1 MRGAQHSARHGK
13 VASPVLGRCRAAV
26 SMSLRKASWLLHS
39 RVMPPAAPHAPWTL
53 EGRAPYGEADTRA
66 KLIDPLLY
74 AAGWTE
80 EHIRREETAGGIEVI
95 EGEARRLSKGR
106 VDYTLRFKLSASVQ
120 PVALAYIEAKAET
133 KDPAADG

>member
-1 MRGAQHSARHGK
+1 
-13 VASPVLGRCRAAV
+13 
-26 SMSLRKASWLLHS
+26 
-39 RVMPPAAPHAPWTL
+39 MPPAAPHAPWTL

-106 VDYTLRFKLSASVQ
+106 VWKRLLARLRGRASAAH
-120 PVALAYIEAKAET
+120 PVCERRGG
-133 KDPAADG
+133 AAVFGGIAGG